1 MTACAMPPQSHQAH
15 CQAADNL
22 SQWPKK
28 ENEGA
33 WHLKKAGGTPVP
45 PAVAA
50 LWEDRMAKQFKWRV
64 IWPIF
69 AVVLTASLLAC
80 ASRPQLRPKVQAY
93 PSQFPYS
100 VNFKGL
106 AIAVVPFDGVRDVYS
121 DPADPSPRK
130 PDFDW
135 LKAGVRP
142 IRIILA
148 NEGSQPVLVDPSQI
162 TCIDTRGVTYKA
174 YGPREA
180 GDAVVASEAF
190 RTHLRRGLAGALVG
204 GALGA
209 GMGAALGAATS
220 YGGYAAT
227 GAAVGAA
234 WGGAWG
240 GTQGLF
246 VGVAKSRA
254 ELERR
259 VRGLL
264 DSQQLKRIVLAPGMT
279 GDGLVFFPA
288 VPVAAVR
295 LVLATPDRQASWT
308 VEVEIS
314 PSATLAPVFPPN
326 PHP

>member
-1 MTACAMPPQSHQAH
+1 
-15 CQAADNL
+15 
-22 SQWPKK
+22 
-28 ENEGA
+28 
-33 WHLKKAGGTPVP
+33 
-45 PAVAA
+45 
-50 LWEDRMAKQFKWRV
+50 MAKQVKLRV
-64 IWPIF
+64 IWPSL
-69 AVVLTASLLAC
+69 AVFLAVSLLAC
-80 ASRPQLRPKVQAY
+80 ASRYQLRPKVQSY

-106 AIAVVPFDGVRDVYS
+106 AIAVVPFDGLRDVYS
-121 DPADPSPRK
+121 DPADLKPRK

-162 TCIDTRGVTYKA
+162 TCSDTRGVVYHA

-180 GDAVVASEAF
+180 GDAVVSSEVF
-190 RTHLRRGLAGALVG
+190 RAHLRRGLAGALVG

-220 YGGYAAT
+220 SYRGYAAT

-240 GTQGLF
+240 GAQGLF

-254 ELERR
+254 ELEQR
-259 VRGLL
+259 VRGLIE
-264 DSQQLKRIVLAPGMT
+264 SQQLQRIVLAPGMT

-308 VEVEIS
+308 VEVVVP
-314 PSATLAPVFPPN
+314 PSATLAPVFQPN
-326 PHP
+326 PQP